1 MQKVIKQSYLLKGFN
16 FVILIFALHTHPLVS
31 QTVSPVGFRYDS
43 SPSLSNQSGAFR
55 NGWAGGLNAPQF
67 NQLDL
72 NNDGVPD
79 LVVFD
84 RSGNKLLTF
93 IRSAG
98 DGEWEHH
105 PEYQAGFPEM
115 HDWMLLRDYNRDGKV
130 DLFTSAG
137 NGISVYKNTGFSG
150 GQLEFELISPLL
162 FSDYGNGNLN
172 LFVSLVDLPA
182 INDVDGDGD
191 LDILTFYILGTCLEY
206 HRNFSQELYGN
217 SDSLVFKLESD
228 NWGHFT
234 EDALT
239 NQVVLNDTCNN
250 RGKRHS
256 GSTLLLDDIDHDG
269 DGDLMLGDISYPE
282 LLTLINEPQ
291 GSTDI
296 IIPTPST
303 YPAQFDEYAVELFP
317 AAFKILA
324 NQDTLPDLVIAPN
337 TEDQSANSARL
348 CKMYSTVSE
357 NFNFTGSA
365 QTFLSDEMVDVGR
378 SAYPVLTDLDNDGD
392 ADLLIGN
399 FGEFEPSVIPMAD
412 GNYRAFLTLFINSGT
427 AQSPQFEF
435 NSNDV
440 GDLRSLN
447 LKHLAPAIGDLN
459 GDGRKDIVIGRLD
472 GTLIFLSNSSAVIPF
487 QYELE
492 EGFFNQIDVGE
503 YATPALSDMNRD
515 GKLDLLI
522 GNKAGYFQLY
532 LNSGTAEQA
541 TFSSTPEALK
551 FGAAETIDERIS
563 NNGFSAPFI
572 WEKPDSTYL
581 FSGSE
586 GGTIYSWKFDPANLT
601 AVLDKPDSTVS
612 NLDEGSTSTGTL
624 FDFNSDGLPEL
635 ITGNRRGGLTFY
647 QGEFPTA
654 VSSVSQRSNLKV
666 FPNPASTQITLSG
679 LPVSGVVTISILDLQ
694 GRAVYSGTSSGLGV
708 LDLAIHAFFPG
719 IYFLTIQSEKTHS
732 TQKIVILS
740 HQ

>member
-256 GSTLLLDDIDHDG
+256 GSTLLLDDIDRDG
-269 DGDLMLGDISYPE
+269 DGDLLLGDISYPE
-282 LLTLINEPQ
+282 LLTLIEPPKA
-291 GSTDI
+291 D
-296 IIPTPST
+296 T
-303 YPAQFDEYAVELFP
+303 YLQNKNVPYKL
-317 AAFKILA
+317 
-324 NQDTLPDLVIAPN
+324 
-337 TEDQSANSARL
+337 
-348 CKMYSTVSE
+348 
-357 NFNFTGSA
+357 
-365 QTFLSDEMVDVGR
+365 TFCIS
-378 SAYPVLTDLDNDGD
+378 
-392 ADLLIGN
+392 
-399 FGEFEPSVIPMAD
+399 
-412 GNYRAFLTLFINSGT
+412 
-427 AQSPQFEF
+427 
-435 NSNDV
+435 
-440 GDLRSLN
+440 
-447 LKHLAPAIGDLN
+447 
-459 GDGRKDIVIGRLD
+459 
-472 GTLIFLSNSSAVIPF
+472 SNS
-487 QYELE
+487 
-492 EGFFNQIDVGE
+492 
-503 YATPALSDMNRD
+503 
-515 GKLDLLI
+515 
-522 GNKAGYFQLY
+522 
-532 LNSGTAEQA
+532 
-541 TFSSTPEALK
+541 
-551 FGAAETIDERIS
+551 
-563 NNGFSAPFI
+563 
-572 WEKPDSTYL
+572 W
-581 FSGSE
+581 
-586 GGTIYSWKFDPANLT
+586 
-601 AVLDKPDSTVS
+601 
-612 NLDEGSTSTGTL
+612 
-624 FDFNSDGLPEL
+624 
-635 ITGNRRGGLTFY
+635 
-647 QGEFPTA
+647 
-654 VSSVSQRSNLKV
+654 
-666 FPNPASTQITLSG
+666 
-679 LPVSGVVTISILDLQ
+679 
-694 GRAVYSGTSSGLGV
+694 
-708 LDLAIHAFFPG
+708 
-719 IYFLTIQSEKTHS
+719 
-732 TQKIVILS
+732 
-740 HQ
+740 